1 MGMHARQRSDL
12 SFGHKLMGGLQSAA
26 KVAGGLKL
34 AYDVGRTAY
43 SVGSAMAPLATALLL

>member
-26 KVAGGLKL
+26 EVAGGLKL